1 MTRKELASAIYD
13 TEVKLGY
20 KLHCD
25 KNEFVK
31 RHLNGIGGAKGFKK
45 DELQSILDRRLEE
58 LEKKESKT
66 TKEVK
71 GDKSDK
77 IKKSF
82 KNKAELISYIKTNT
96 NVTLENDPADL
107 CNKKRYILHTVINKI
122 DRLNVLSFLNKRGIR
137 VEEHLYDSYYI
148 YLK

>member
-1 MTRKELASAIYD
+1 MTRKDLASAIYD

-25 KNEFVK
+25 KKEFVK
-31 RHLNGIGGAKGFKK
+31 RHLNGVGGVKGFKK
-45 DELQSILDRRLEE
+45 DELQSMLNRRLEE

-71 GDKSDK
+71 ENKVNEN
-77 IKKSF
+77 KKAF
-82 KNKAELISYIKTNT
+82 KNKAELISYIETNT
-96 NVTLENDPADL
+96 NVTLENNPADL

-137 VEEHLYDSYYI
+137 VEEHLYNSYFI

>member
-1 MTRKELASAIYD
+1 MTRKELASAIYE

-25 KNEFVK
+25 KKEFVK
-31 RHLNGIGGAKGFKK
+31 RHLNGIGGVKGFKK
-45 DELQSILDRRLEE
+45 DELQSILNRRLEE

-71 GDKSDK
+71 ENKTDEN
-77 IKKSF
+77 KKTF
-82 KNKAELISYIKTNT
+82 KNKDELISYIKTNT
-96 NVTLENDPADL
+96 NVTLENDPTDL

-137 VEEHLYDSYYI
+137 VEEHLYNSYFI

>member
-58 LEKKESKT
+58 LKKKESKT

-71 GDKSDK
+71 GDKADK
-77 IKKSF
+77 KTF
-82 KNKAELISYIKTNT
+82 KNKAELISYIETNT

-137 VEEHLYDSYYI
+137 VEQHLYDSYYI

>member
-1 MTRKELASAIYD
+1 MTRKDLAGAIYD
-13 TEVKLGY
+13 VEVKLGY
-20 KLHCD
+20 NLHCN

-31 RHLNGIGGAKGFKK
+31 RYLSGVGVAKGFKK

-58 LEKKESKT
+58 LKKKESKLIKKVKENKLDE
-66 TKEVK
+66 TKET
-71 GDKSDK
+71 
-77 IKKSF
+77 F
-82 KNKAELISYIKTNT
+82 KNKTELVSYIKKYT

-107 CNKKRYILHTVINKI
+107 CNKKRYILHTVINKN

-137 VEEHLYDSYYI
+137 VEQHIYDSYFI

>member
-25 KNEFVK
+25 KKEFVK

-58 LEKKESKT
+58 LKKKESKT

-71 GDKSDK
+71 ENKFDETKET
-77 IKKSF
+77 F
-82 KNKAELISYIKTNT
+82 KNKAELISYIEKYT

-137 VEEHLYDSYYI
+137 VEQHIYDSYFI
-148 YLK
+148 YLR

>member
-1 MTRKELASAIYD
+1 MTRKDLAGAIYD

-20 KLHCD
+20 NLHCD

-31 RHLNGIGGAKGFKK
+31 RHLNGIGGVKGFKK
-45 DELQSILDRRLEE
+45 DELQSMLNRRLEE

-71 GDKSDK
+71 ENKADKK
-77 IKKSF
+77 TF
-82 KNKAELISYIKTNT
+82 KNKAELISYIEANT

-122 DRLNVLSFLNKRGIR
+122 DRLNVLSFLNKKGIR

>member
-25 KNEFVK
+25 KKEFVK
-31 RHLNGIGGAKGFKK
+31 RHLNGIGVAKGFKK
-45 DELQSILDRRLEE
+45 DELQSILNRRLEE

-71 GDKSDK
+71 ENKADKK
-77 IKKSF
+77 TF
-82 KNKAELISYIKTNT
+82 KNKAELISYIETNT

-137 VEEHLYDSYYI
+137 VEEHLYDSYFI

>member
-71 GDKSDK
+71 ENKVDEN
-77 IKKSF
+77 KKSF

-96 NVTLENDPADL
+96 NVTLENDTTDS

-137 VEEHLYDSYYI
+137 VEEHLYNSYYI

>member
-1 MTRKELASAIYD
+1 MTRKDLAAAIYD

-25 KNEFVK
+25 KKEFVK

-58 LEKKESKT
+58 LEKKESKI

-71 GDKSDK
+71 GDKVD
-77 IKKSF
+77 KKSF
-82 KNKAELISYIKTNT
+82 KNKAELISYIETNT
-96 NVTLENDPADL
+96 NVTLENDTADL